1 MDVDIQ
7 FLDDMDVYGFFHR
20 WGSPK
25 MDGLQITRENPTK
38 IDDKWGTHIFRKPP
52 YLKLETMDTREYAVE
67 WNRYNNGFFSTPS
80 GPISFMERS

>member
-7 FLDDMDVYGFFHR
+7 FLDDMDVYGCFHR

-38 IDDKWGTHIFRKPP
+38 IDDKWGTHI
-52 YLKLETMDTREYAVE
+52 LGNLH
-67 WNRYNNGFFSTPS
+67 
-80 GPISFMERS
+80 I